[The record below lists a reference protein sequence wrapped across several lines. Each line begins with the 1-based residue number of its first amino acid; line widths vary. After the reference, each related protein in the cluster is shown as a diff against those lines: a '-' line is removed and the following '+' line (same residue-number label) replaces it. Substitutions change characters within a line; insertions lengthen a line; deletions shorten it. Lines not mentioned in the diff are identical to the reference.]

1 MKPPALRLAGC
12 VLRNGAGDI
21 LLLHRNK
28 KGVQQWELPGG
39 KLEQGEEG
47 EAAAIREIR
56 EELGIEVRIAAF
68 LGQADF
74 HENDRRCCYEWYE
87 AELANAYASPR
98 ICEPQ
103 TFDDLRHWNAESL
116 KGRQDLSANL
126 QNLLKSRVV

>member
-1 MKPPALRLAGC
+1 MKSPALRLAGC
-12 VLRNGAGDI
+12 VLRNDAGDI

-28 KGVQQWELPGG
+28 KDVQQWELPGG

-47 EAAAIREIR
+47 EGAAIREIR
-56 EELGIEVRIAAF
+56 EELGVEVRIVAF

-74 HENDRRCCYEWYE
+74 HENDRRCSYEWYE
-87 AELANAYASPR
+87 AEMVDTHAPR

-116 KGRQDLSANL
+116 KNRQDLSANL
-126 QNLLKSRVV
+126 QNLLKSGVV

>member
-1 MKPPALRLAGC
+1 MKPLALRLAGC
-12 VLRNGAGDI
+12 ILRNDAGDI

-39 KLEQGEEG
+39 KLERDEEG

-56 EELGIEVRIAAF
+56 EELGVEVRIVAF

-74 HENDRRCCYEWYE
+74 QENDRRCCYEWYE
-87 AELANAYASPR
+87 AELVATLASPR

-103 TFDDLRHWNAESL
+103 TFDDLRYWNAESL
-116 KGRQDLSANL
+116 KDRPDVSANL
-126 QNLLKSRVV
+126 QNLLKSGVV

>member
-12 VLRNGAGDI
+12 ILRNDAGDI

-56 EELGIEVRIAAF
+56 EELGVEVRIVAF

-74 HENDRRCCYEWYE
+74 HENDRRCSYEWYE
-87 AELANAYASPR
+87 AELVAAHASPR

-103 TFDDLRHWNAESL
+103 TFDDLRHWSVESL
-116 KGRQDLSANL
+116 KDRQDVSANL
-126 QNLLKSRVV
+126 QNLLESGVV